1 MKHIFISL
9 IIITFTIGCQKKDL
23 YLVGEYKIYKP
34 SYTDKIY
41 RYFKYDSWTVGTELN
56 LKKDSTFEMKNCS
69 MFMKG
74 KWTNNS
80 DSLFLKIESKK
91 FRIDSL
97 NNSPKWKNWL
107 AIGEGIYTFKIDGKF
122 LENEKK
128 YSSGKLSLEKLE
140 KIVIN

>member
-1 MKHIFISL
+1 
-9 IIITFTIGCQKKDL
+9 
-23 YLVGEYKIYKP
+23 
-34 SYTDKIY
+34 
-41 RYFKYDSWTVGTELN
+41 
-56 LKKDSTFEMKNCS
+56 